1 MTFIKIDTVVYIDK
15 DKGYI
20 PCGPAIIHTEKIF
33 DITPNQDETAW
44 FIEMGDE
51 RHRHIV
57 TAAEWAR
64 IAPLLMP
71 VPAEPV
77 APKWYEI
84 QTEDEKATAY
94 ARGFDDGPMH
104 ADSMEDTP
112 RFTVMLVSAYREFQ
126 RMLSLTG
133 ITEAQLDSQR
143 RHILALLDDALPL
156 EETDNE

>member
-1 MTFIKIDTVVYIDK
+1 MTFIEIDTVVYIDK

-20 PCGPAIIHTEKIF
+20 PCGPAIINTEKIF

-71 VPAEPV
+71 APAEPV
-77 APKWYEI
+77 APSPFPAALI
-84 QTEDEKATAY
+84 
-94 ARGFDDGPMH
+94 
-104 ADSMEDTP
+104 
-112 RFTVMLVSAYREFQ
+112 SAYLRWKTDVADP
-126 RMLSLTG
+126 RAINDILSTL
-133 ITEAQLDSQR
+133 EKCM
-143 RHILALLDDALPL
+143 PL
-156 EETDNE
+156 EETDHD